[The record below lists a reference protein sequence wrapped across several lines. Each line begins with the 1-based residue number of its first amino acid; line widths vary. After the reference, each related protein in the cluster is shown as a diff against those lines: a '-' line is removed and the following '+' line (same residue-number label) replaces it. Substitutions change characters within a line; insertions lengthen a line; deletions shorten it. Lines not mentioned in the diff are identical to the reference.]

1 MSSDTPRARKNAARR
16 YQAAHPG
23 TPYPVALRAVTP
35 QGPAIIDREY
45 ADYRNIAPIYGLNL
59 DTDHPTGGFRFESD
73 WYFDLAGRGLDPTFG
88 MGRWLVTYASPKQA
102 RLNGDPDEVATGWL
116 IAYAIDRHDAKT
128 GRLRGDR
135 RTMEQR
141 HRRPL
146 TASKPPPR
154 RHHTRW
160 ADRLAAHPAIA
171 PGAGRRCRSPGFR
184 GAVALGSGP
193 VSGPRCG

>member
-45 ADYRNIAPIYGLNL
+45 ADYRNIAPIYGLDL

-128 GRLRGDR
+128 GRCVVIAGPWNSATD
-135 RTMEQR
+135 
-141 HRRPL
+141 
-146 TASKPPPR
+146 
-154 RHHTRW
+154 
-160 ADRLAAHPAIA
+160 DRLQ
-171 PGAGRRCRSPGFR
+171 RQSPRQDDTTLDGLIDWLR
-184 GAVALGSGP
+184 TQL
-193 VSGPRCG
+193 